1 MNTNSTSPEYAR
13 KRKELFSLLTSM
25 GYPPDYA
32 NMAINQVDPTLPSAP
47 ELCFHWFEENPMPEN
62 FGQGGDKENDKH
74 AQAVHQLMD
83 MGFPKPDC
91 EKALRAASGDLQRAV
106 YYLLSDK
113 TKELRDALRQE
124 VDEYERMRAGTA
136 GSTDDTPTGT
146 TTPFDDNDT
155 KFFEDLKKQDLRHEE
170 SLQNPAFE
178 IKALTQQ
185 IVQLQDL
192 VLTYQNKYLALKRR
206 LNKIK
211 KPGLSAEEE
220 EAELRAESSKH
231 NSLDVD
237 KILELN
243 QGQRRPS
250 ASHAPP
256 NPAAQR
262 AAVQG
267 GPAGSASFSAAVHFQ
282 AAFERR
288 KGDAPKDTPPAAAA
302 PVREKPSVAF
312 AVPLGKEKSG
322 SQGSNLQSA
331 VAAKRVSIG
340 TPKPRK
346 GSQPVAPN
354 GAPLNPPKPQS
365 DQSSEMSDVP
375 PLVYGVSVKRSS
387 LSQPKK

>member
-32 NMAINQVDPTLPSAP
+32 NMAIDQVDPTLPSAP
-47 ELCFHWFEENPMPEN
+47 ELCFHWFEENPMPDN
-62 FGQGGDKENDKH
+62 FGQRGDKDKENDKH
-74 AQAVHQLMD
+74 AQSVHQLMD
-83 MGFPKPDC
+83 MGFPKSEC

-106 YYLLSDK
+106 YYLLADK

-146 TTPFDDNDT
+146 TPTGTTTPFDDNDT
-155 KFFEDLKKQDLRHEE
+155 KFFEELKKQDLRQEE

-185 IVQLQDL
+185 IVQLQEL

-220 EAELRAESSKH
+220 EAELRAESSRH

-237 KILELN
+237 KILGLN
-243 QGQRRPS
+243 QGQR
-250 ASHAPP
+250 
-256 NPAAQR
+256 
-262 AAVQG
+262 
-267 GPAGSASFSAAVHFQ
+267 Q

-288 KGDAPKDTPPAAAA
+288 KSDAPKDAPVAAAA
-302 PVREKPSVAF
+302 PAREKPSVAF
-312 AVPLGKEKSG
+312 AVPPAKDKSG

-331 VAAKRVSIG
+331 VAAKRVSVG

-346 GSQPVAPN
+346 GSQPVVPN
-354 GAPLNPPKPQS
+354 GAPLNPTQPKS

>member
-1 MNTNSTSPEYAR
+1 M
-13 KRKELFSLLTSM
+13 
-25 GYPPDYA
+25 PD
-32 NMAINQVDPTLPSAP
+32 
-47 ELCFHWFEENPMPEN
+47 N
-62 FGQGGDKENDKH
+62 FGQRGDKDKENDKH
-74 AQAVHQLMD
+74 AQSVHQLMD
-83 MGFPKPDC
+83 MGFPKSEC

-106 YYLLSDK
+106 YYLLADK

-146 TTPFDDNDT
+146 TPTGTTTPFDDNDT
-155 KFFEDLKKQDLRHEE
+155 KFFEELKKQDLRQEE

-185 IVQLQDL
+185 IVQLQEL

-220 EAELRAESSKH
+220 EAELRAESSRH

-237 KILELN
+237 KILGLN
-243 QGQRRPS
+243 QGQRQPS
-250 ASHAPP
+250 TS
-256 NPAAQR
+256 NSAAQR
-262 AAVQG
+262 AAARG
-267 GPAGSASFSAAVHFQ
+267 GPAGSASFSAATHFQ

-288 KGDAPKDTPPAAAA
+288 KSDAPKDAPVAAAA
-302 PVREKPSVAF
+302 PAREKPSVAF
-312 AVPLGKEKSG
+312 AVPPAKDKSG

-331 VAAKRVSIG
+331 VAAKRVSVG

-346 GSQPVAPN
+346 GSQPVVPN
-354 GAPLNPPKPQS
+354 GAPLNPTQPKS